1 MESRASFTQRKWI
14 NNSHVHENKTFKK
27 DAVTRHHFPQMR
39 GARVKWFKTLVLIQV
54 NWRHLC

>member
-54 NWRHLC
+54 NW